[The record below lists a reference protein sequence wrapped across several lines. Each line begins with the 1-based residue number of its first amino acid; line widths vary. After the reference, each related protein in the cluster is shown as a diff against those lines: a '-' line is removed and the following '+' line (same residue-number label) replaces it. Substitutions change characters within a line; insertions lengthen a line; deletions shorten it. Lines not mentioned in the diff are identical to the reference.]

1 MPHVREFS
9 GINNS
14 SGNTVIISITDAV
27 AAGHFLAIGVAS
39 RATSLV
45 TLSATDSRNNVYGLD
60 RDRQTTTQGG
70 AHLLHT
76 RVGTTKALQPGD
88 SIIISS
94 NNSMVLSAAVA
105 NEFDDDIGLPDTGSA
120 ADSGATTS
128 AAVNSGSY
136 NTTQA
141 STLLIGVVNMVS
153 AGRTYTPNA
162 PYTAGAKIST
172 TSGSGDRAVMMQWA
186 YASVAGSN
194 AASGTLNSQSLWGC
208 LGQAYRFSTPG
219 SGRSGRPWTYNNT
232 TGVWEPHP
240 ASVNPLGS
248 AWEEHPFYGYDGSD
262 WLLSK

>member
-1 MPHVREFS
+1 
-9 GINNS
+9 
-14 SGNTVIISITDAV
+14 
-27 AAGHFLAIGVAS
+27 
-39 RATSLV
+39 
-45 TLSATDSRNNVYGLD
+45 
-60 RDRQTTTQGG
+60 
-70 AHLLHT
+70 
-76 RVGTTKALQPGD
+76 
-88 SIIISS
+88 
-94 NNSMVLSAAVA
+94 MVLAAAVV

-120 ADSGATTS
+120 ADSGAVTS
-128 AAVNSGSY
+128 SAVNSGSY

-208 LGQAYRFSTPG
+208 IGQAYRFATPG

-240 ASVNPLGS
+240 ASVNPTS
-248 AWEEHPFYGYDGSD
+248 AAWEEHPFYGYDGSD

>member
-9 GINNS
+9 GFNNS
-14 SGNTVIISITDAV
+14 AGNTVIISITNAV
-27 AAGHFLAIGVAS
+27 AAGHFLAVGVAS
-39 RATSLV
+39 RSTSLV

-76 RVGTTKALQPGD
+76 RVGTTKALQAGD

-120 ADSGATTS
+120 ADSGASTS
-128 AAVNSGSY
+128 SAINSGSY

-162 PYTAGAKIST
+162 PYTAGAKIAT

-186 YASVAGSN
+186 YAAVAGSN
-194 AASGTLNSQSLWGC
+194 FASGTLNSQSLWGC
-208 LGQAYRFSTPG
+208 IGQSYRFTAPG
-219 SGRSGRPWTYNNT
+219 SGRSGKPWTYNNSN
-232 TGVWEPHP
+232 GQWEPHP
-240 ASVNPLGS
+240 VMINPTNAL
-248 AWEEHPFYGYDGSD
+248 WEQHQWYGNDGTD